1 MVRNDASSTVVLTH
15 QSVKRVFSAGVTH
28 YQTQTNVEDIKNCLQ
43 DRAEILNFSLSVDYK

>member
-1 MVRNDASSTVVLTH
+1 MVRNDASSTAVLTH
-15 QSVKRVFSAGVTH
+15 QSVKRVFSAEVTH